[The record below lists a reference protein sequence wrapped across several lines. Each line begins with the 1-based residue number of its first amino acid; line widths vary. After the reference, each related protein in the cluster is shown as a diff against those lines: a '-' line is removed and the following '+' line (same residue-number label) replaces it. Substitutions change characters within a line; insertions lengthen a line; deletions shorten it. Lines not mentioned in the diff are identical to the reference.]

1 MAEWVAARE
10 LRVLA
15 VMPGRVLVER
25 VGLVEGSV
33 RAPDR
38 GPVGYVGSASGRS
51 GTAGEVQGD
60 G

>member
-10 LRVLA
+10 LLELA
-15 VMPGRVLVER
+15 AVPGRVLVER

-38 GPVGYVGSASGRS
+38 GLVGHVGSASGRS
-51 GTAGEVQGD
+51 GTVGEVQGD